1 MRPPASRSKMQCIVH
16 HPCRNLRTRRC
27 SKETL
32 FLGSSPMNKRYAC
45 LMTLGLLLFCSRTWA
60 ELVVEITKGQADAI
74 PIAIVPF
81 SSPEAAAASFDVAQL
96 VSDDLARSGRFK
108 TTDRKDMIEQPHTGA
123 GISFDD
129 WRRLSN
135 DYMVVGQVQPLGQDR
150 YNITFELY
158 NVLNHQRL
166 LGYQISA
173 NKPGLRLASHQV
185 ADMVFEKILGIRGAF
200 ATRIA
205 YISVLGS
212 LPHKD
217 YRLIVADADGENP
230 HVVMQSNEPLMSPS
244 WSPDG
249 QSLAYVSFEDRLPS
263 MYVQF
268 LKTGERERVSARAG
282 VNQAP
287 AWSPDGKKLA
297 LTLSTRDGNLDIYVL
312 DLATQALTRITDD
325 PGIDPEPKWSKDGQ
339 SLYFTSDRAGGP
351 QIYRIGADGGDK
363 PRRLTFQGSYNARHR
378 LSPDESQLAFVTQ
391 EDGGYRIATMDLRG
405 RGDVQVLTK
414 GHFDVS
420 PSFAPNGAEII
431 YASRDRGRGVL
442 ALVSADGR
450 VQERLVSSE
459 GELQEPAW
467 APF

>member
-1 MRPPASRSKMQCIVH
+1 
-16 HPCRNLRTRRC
+16 
-27 SKETL
+27 
-32 FLGSSPMNKRYAC
+32 MNKRLSC
-45 LMTLGLLLFCSRTWA
+45 LMSFALLLLGTQTRA

-81 SSPEAAAASFDVAQL
+81 NSAEAAAASFDVAQL

-129 WRRLSN
+129 WRRLNN
-135 DYMVVGQVQPLGQDR
+135 DYMVVGQIQPLGQDR
-150 YNITFELY
+150 FNITFELY
-158 NVLNHQRL
+158 NVLTRQRL
-166 LGYQISA
+166 LGYQITA

-205 YISVLGS
+205 YISVLGT
-212 LPHKD
+212 LPHRD

-230 HVVMQSNEPLMSPS
+230 HVVMQSNEPLMSPA

-249 QSLAYVSFEDRLPS
+249 QSLAYVSFENRLPS
-263 MYVQF
+263 VYVQF
-268 LKTGERERVSARAG
+268 LKTGERQRVSSQAG

-297 LTLSTRDGNLDIYVL
+297 LTLSTRDGNLDVYIK

-325 PGIDPEPKWSKDGQ
+325 PGIDTEPQWSKDGQ

-351 QIYRIGADGGDK
+351 QIYRIGIQNGDK
-363 PRRLTFQGSYNARHR
+363 PRRLTFQGSYNARPR
-378 LSPDESQLAFVTQ
+378 ISPDESQLAFVTQ
-391 EDGGYRIATMDLRG
+391 EEGGYHIAIMDLRG

-420 PSFAPNGAEII
+420 PSYAPNGAEII

-467 APF
+467 GPF

>member
-1 MRPPASRSKMQCIVH
+1 MAPA
-16 HPCRNLRTRRC
+16 
-27 SKETL
+27 
-32 FLGSSPMNKRYAC
+32 F
-45 LMTLGLLLFCSRTWA
+45 LLFCMRSEA

-81 SSPEAAAASFDVAQL
+81 SSPEAAAASFDVAEL
-96 VSDDLARSGRFK
+96 VSADLARSGRFK

-123 GISFDD
+123 AISFDD

-135 DYMVVGQVQPLGQDR
+135 DYIVVGQIQPLAPDR
-150 YNITFELY
+150 FNITFELY
-158 NVLNHQRL
+158 NVLTRQRL

-205 YISVLGS
+205 YISVLGTV
-212 LPHKD
+212 PHRS

-249 QSLAYVSFEDRLPS
+249 QSLAYVSFEGRLPS
-263 MYVQF
+263 VYVQF
-268 LKTGERERVSARAG
+268 LKTGERQRVSARAG

-297 LTLSTRDGNLDIYVL
+297 LTLSTRDGNLDIYVM
-312 DLATQALTRITDD
+312 DIATQALTRITDD
-325 PGIDPEPKWSKDGQ
+325 PGIDTEPQWSKDGQ

-351 QIYRIGADGGDK
+351 QIYRIGIQSGDK
-363 PRRLTFQGSYNARHR
+363 PRRLTFQGSYNARAR
-378 LSPDESQLAFVTQ
+378 LSPDESQMAFVTQ
-391 EDGGYRIATMDLRG
+391 EDGGYRIAVQDLRG
-405 RGDVQVLTK
+405 RGEVQVLTK
-414 GHFDVS
+414 GHSDVS
-420 PSFAPNGAEII
+420 PSYAPNGAEII
-431 YASRDRGRGVL
+431 YATRDRGRGVL

>member
-1 MRPPASRSKMQCIVH
+1 M
-16 HPCRNLRTRRC
+16 
-27 SKETL
+27 
-32 FLGSSPMNKRYAC
+32 
-45 LMTLGLLLFCSRTWA
+45 
-60 ELVVEITKGQADAI
+60 
-74 PIAIVPF
+74 
-81 SSPEAAAASFDVAQL
+81 AQL
-96 VSDDLARSGRFK
+96 VSADLARSGRFN

-123 GISFDD
+123 AISFDD
-129 WRRLSN
+129 WRRLNN
-135 DYMVVGQVQPLGQDR
+135 DYIVVGQVQTVDPDHF
-150 YNITFELY
+150 NITFELY
-158 NVLNHQRL
+158 NVLTRQRM

-185 ADMVFEKILGIRGAF
+185 ADMVFQKILGIRGAF

-212 LPHKD
+212 LPHRQ

-230 HVVMQSNEPLMSPS
+230 HVVMQSNEPLMSPA

-263 MYVQF
+263 VYVQF
-268 LKTGERERVSARAG
+268 LQTGERRRVSARAG

-297 LTLSTRDGNLDIYVL
+297 LTLSTRDGNLDVYVL
-312 DLATQALTRITDD
+312 DLATQALTRITTD
-325 PGIDPEPKWSKDGQ
+325 PGIDTEPQWSKDGQ
-339 SLYFTSDRAGGP
+339 SIYFTSDRAGGP
-351 QIYRIGADGGDK
+351 QIYRVGIHSGDK
-363 PRRLTFQGSYNARHR
+363 PQSSD
-378 LSPDESQLAFVTQ
+378 LSRQLQRAAPGVA
-391 EDGGYRIATMDLRG
+391 GRIAAGFRHPG
-405 RGDVQVLTK
+405 RRRT
-414 GHFDVS
+414 
-420 PSFAPNGAEII
+420 I
-431 YASRDRGRGVL
+431 ASRPWIFAGAAMSKCSPRVVSTCRRAMRRMARRSFTRPATSGRGVL

>member
-1 MRPPASRSKMQCIVH
+1 
-16 HPCRNLRTRRC
+16 
-27 SKETL
+27 
-32 FLGSSPMNKRYAC
+32 MNKLASYLLAV
-45 LMTLGLLLFCSRTWA
+45 LVLLFGQRTWA
-60 ELVVEITKGQADAI
+60 ELVVEVTKGQADAI
-74 PIAIVPF
+74 PIAVVPF
-81 SSPEAAAASFDVAQL
+81 SSAEQAAESFDVAQL
-96 VSDDLARSGRFK
+96 VSNDLTRSGRFK
-108 TTDRKDMIEQPHTGA
+108 TMDRKDMIEQPHAGA
-123 GISFDD
+123 AIAFDD

-135 DYMVVGQVQPLGQDR
+135 DYIVVGQMAAIAPDR
-150 YNITFELY
+150 YTITFELY
-158 NVLNHQRL
+158 NVLNRQRL
-166 LGYQISA
+166 LNYQITA
-173 NKPGLRLASHQV
+173 NKPGLRLAGHQA
-185 ADMVFEKILGIRGAF
+185 ADMIFEKILGVRGAF

-205 YISVLGS
+205 YISVLGH
-212 LPHKD
+212 LPNKN

-230 HVVMQSNEPLMSPS
+230 HIVMESKEPLMSPS

-249 QSLAYVSFEDRLPS
+249 QSLAYVSFENRLPS
-263 MYVQF
+263 VYVQY
-268 LKTGERERVSARAG
+268 LKSGERRRVSARAG

-297 LTLSTRDGNLDIYVL
+297 VTLSTRDGNLDIYVL
-312 DLATQALTRITDD
+312 DIDTQALSRITDD
-325 PGIDPEPKWSKDGQ
+325 PGIDTEPQWSKDGQ

-351 QIYRIGADGGDK
+351 QIYKIGIEPNAK
-363 PRRLTFQGSYNARHR
+363 PRRLTFQGSYNARPR

-391 EDGGYRIATMDLRG
+391 EEGGYHIASMDLRG

-420 PSFAPNGAEII
+420 PSYAPNGAVII